1 LEGRPDS
8 DIPSYNKYERLI
20 AFQKVRHEF
29 RNEKMIMLFM
39 LHFILFRSNDSLE
52 NISFM

>member
-1 LEGRPDS
+1 LRRLEESEMQPEK
-8 DIPSYNKYERLI
+8 KYEKLI

-29 RNEKMIMLFM
+29 RNEKLLMLFM
-39 LHFILFRSNDSLE
+39 LHFMLFRSNDSLE